1 MQNKLKQHDRIH
13 IIGSSFTLIEL
24 LVVIAII
31 AILAGMLLP
40 ALAAAR
46 ERAYNANC
54 KSNMKN
60 LYLIINAYETDNED
74 RFIAACR
81 GTSPWARLV
90 HIEGYFAG
98 MGIAPV
104 RGGAYP
110 KDYYPACLRCPAE
123 KRQRIASGV
132 DYKTPTVSISQT
144 YDFAINYHISPVL
157 SSAESKGKPTL
168 VRSCLVNPSATMKF
182 LDHNGDQWY
191 WCGAYNQSG
200 LSARHNK
207 FLNVTFNDG
216 HTAAMKKPS
225 TSTYNN
231 QHVFWAAADKW
242 K

>member
-1 MQNKLKQHDRIH
+1 MKKHDRIH
-13 IIGSSFTLIEL
+13 IIGSCFTLIEL

-132 DYKTPTVSISQT
+132 DYKTPTVSTSQT

-157 SSAESKGKPTL
+157 SSTENKGKPTL

-200 LSARHNK
+200 ISARHNN
-207 FLNVTFNDG
+207 FLNATFNDG
-216 HTAAMKKPS
+216 HTEGMKKPNS
-225 TSTYNN
+225 SYNN
-231 QHVFWAAADKW
+231 NHVFWAAAAKW
-242 K
+242 KGQ